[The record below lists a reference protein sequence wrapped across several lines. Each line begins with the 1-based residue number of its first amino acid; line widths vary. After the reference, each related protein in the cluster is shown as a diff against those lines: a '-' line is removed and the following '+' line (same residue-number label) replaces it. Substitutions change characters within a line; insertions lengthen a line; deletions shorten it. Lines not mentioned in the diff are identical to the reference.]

1 KEYTNKNKTKHSLR
15 ILSKEIN
22 LYKYRNTYNKCDIMT
37 DEYIF
42 QPIKNFYLPFTY
54 TKVIFEE
61 YIEVDKKYKKEEAL
75 SLAKS
80 KLDRVLNKL
89 EENKILILKHN
100 VNTDINSDYSI
111 SMGDIIVEESIVD
124 YKKVE
129 ESEWRMEE
137 EDELNGDSD

>member
-1 KEYTNKNKTKHSLR
+1 MCSSDL
-15 ILSKEIN
+15 
-22 LYKYRNTYNKCDIMT
+22 
-37 DEYIF
+37 
-42 QPIKNFYLPFTY
+42 
-54 TKVIFEE
+54 
-61 YIEVDKKYKKEEAL
+61 
-75 SLAKS
+75 
-80 KLDRVLNKL
+80 
-89 EENKILILKHN
+89 ENKILILKHN

>member
-1 KEYTNKNKTKHSLR
+1 MW
-15 ILSKEIN
+15 
-22 LYKYRNTYNKCDIMT
+22 YNDRWV
-37 DEYIF
+37 YF

-137 EDELNGDSD
+137 EDELNGDSDWFTSKTSKKHIWTVRFIY